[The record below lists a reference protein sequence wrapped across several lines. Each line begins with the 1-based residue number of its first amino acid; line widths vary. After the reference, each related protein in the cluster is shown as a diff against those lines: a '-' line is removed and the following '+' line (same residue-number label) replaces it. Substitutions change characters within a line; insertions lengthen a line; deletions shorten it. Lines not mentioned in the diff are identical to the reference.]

1 MYKVGIC
8 GHFAFGDEQFNS
20 GQKDKTRS
28 VYSALVK
35 ALGEVNVAALD
46 TRGWQ
51 RNPLRLIAQCKKLL
65 AECENVIM
73 LPATNGLKIFPF
85 LFETLNAV
93 YKRKLHYAV
102 VGGWLADFLKSN
114 TGLIRP
120 LKKLDGIFVE
130 VPSMQ
135 RDLNALGFKNV
146 YVMPNFHEAVILS
159 PNELCSHCEPYKLCT
174 FSRIRSEKGIE
185 DAVEAVRNANAALGR
200 TAYTLDIYG
209 LPDED
214 YKERF
219 EELKGTFEPFIIYKG
234 FLSGAESISREL
246 HSYFAMLFPTRYEGE
261 GFAGTVI
268 DAFSAGVP
276 VVATD
281 WKYNKEVITHG
292 TDGIL
297 YSVEEREK
305 LSAILIEAA
314 DNPDTINSMRKACLS
329 RAREFSAENGIKIII
344 ERLR

>member
-20 GQKDKTRS
+20 GQKDKTQS

-35 ALGEVNVAALD
+35 VLGKNNVVALD

-51 RNPLRLIAQCKKLL
+51 KNPLRLILQCKKLL
-65 AECENVIM
+65 AECENIIM

-85 LFETLNAV
+85 LFETLNSF

-114 TGLIRP
+114 TNLIKS

-135 RDLNALGFKNV
+135 RELNIMGFTNV
-146 YVMPNFHEAVILS
+146 HVMPNFHEVMILS
-159 PNELCSHCEPYKLCT
+159 TDELCFQSEPYKLCT

-219 EELKGTFEPFIIYKG
+219 EELKSTFEPFITYKG
-234 FLSGAESISREL
+234 FLSGTESISREL
-246 HSYFAMLFPTRYEGE
+246 CSYFAMLFPTRYEGE
-261 GFAGTVI
+261 GFAGTIV

-276 VVATD
+276 VIATD
-281 WKYNKEVITHG
+281 WKYNKEVVTHG
-292 TDGIL
+292 IDGIL
-297 YSVEEREK
+297 YNVEDRGQ
-305 LSAILIEAA
+305 LSIILIEAA
-314 DNPDTINSMRKACLS
+314 DNPDTINSMRKACLI
-329 RAREFSAENGIKIII
+329 RAREFSPENGIKIIVDK
-344 ERLR
+344 LR